1 MAANAE
7 GNRFSE
13 LGCEGAKISNGFVHD
28 EFLPQLVGERGR
40 RVYRQMR
47 DNDATVSAVLFAVE
61 MLLRAVQWTV
71 GCDCDEGDPRGE
83 EAREFLEGV
92 MEDMSHTW
100 DDFIGNALTMLQYGW
115 QYTEVVLKRRV
126 GPDERDPS
134 KRSKFT
140 DGRIGVRKLA
150 DRSQETLDRWEIDE
164 DGGVLGMHQMPP
176 NGGALRYV
184 PIERALL
191 FRPHV
196 HKGSPEGRSV
206 LRGAY
211 RSWYLLKNV
220 QEVEAIAI
228 ERELNGLP
236 VVYVP
241 DAIINGA
248 TDGQRASLEKYKKL
262 VRDIKL
268 NHQGGAV
275 LPSDPWYDADGNPT
289 ALRQVELTLLST
301 NGRRA
306 VDTDKTVKR
315 YQTDIART
323 ILADFIMLGQSE
335 RGGWALSRSKTD
347 FFARALEGWLE
358 SIAAVLNRHLV
369 PKLWRINGFD
379 RDVTPYFV
387 PGNVAPEDL
396 EELGSFVERLSRAG
410 FTLAPDDDLENRLR
424 DAAGLPERAPDDGAL
439 PGDRPAQ
446 DEPPPAP
453 ADDDLE
459 PATKNADATAAQ
471 TAARNALNNAIIA
484 GKISRPK
491 LCSDCGKQRPLQA
504 HHKDYSRPLDVR
516 WLCQSCHMHADRGT
530 ERGGAR

>member
-1 MAANAE
+1 MAE
-7 GNRFSE
+7 GTRRGAPVEGDKFRE
-13 LGCEGAKISNGFVHD
+13 LGVEGAKISNGFVHD

-83 EAREFLEGV
+83 EAKAYLESIMG
-92 MEDMSHTW
+92 DMSHTW
-100 DDFIGNALTMLQYGW
+100 DDFVGNALTMLQYGW

-126 GPDERDPS
+126 GPDETNPS
-134 KRSKFT
+134 RRSQYS
-140 DGRIGVRKLA
+140 DGLIGVRKLA
-150 DRSQETLDRWEIDE
+150 DRSQETLDRWEIDD
-164 DGGVLGMHQMPP
+164 DGGILGMWQMPP
-176 NGGALRYV
+176 QGGAVRYV

-211 RSWYLLKNV
+211 RSWYMLKNI
-220 QEVEAIAI
+220 QEIEAIAI

-241 DAIINGA
+241 DRIINGTEA
-248 TDGQRASLEKYKKL
+248 GEMASLRKYKEL

-289 ALRQVELTLLST
+289 DQRQVELQLLSS

-306 VDTDKTVKR
+306 VDTDAAVKR

-369 PKLWRINGFD
+369 PRLWRLNGFD
-379 RDVTPYFV
+379 NDVMAYFT

-396 EELGSFVERLSRAG
+396 EELGTFVERLSRAG
-410 FTLAPDDDLENRLR
+410 FTLAPDDELEDRLR
-424 DAAGLPERAPDDGAL
+424 DAAGLPEKPKEDGGLGGNRAAAPL
-439 PGDRPAQ
+439 VTE
-446 DEPPPAP
+446 EP
-453 ADDDLE
+453 LE
-459 PATKNADATAAQ
+459 
-471 TAARNALNNAIIA
+471 
-484 GKISRPK
+484 
-491 LCSDCGKQRPLQA
+491 
-504 HHKDYSRPLDVR
+504 
-516 WLCQSCHMHADRGT
+516 
-530 ERGGAR
+530 E